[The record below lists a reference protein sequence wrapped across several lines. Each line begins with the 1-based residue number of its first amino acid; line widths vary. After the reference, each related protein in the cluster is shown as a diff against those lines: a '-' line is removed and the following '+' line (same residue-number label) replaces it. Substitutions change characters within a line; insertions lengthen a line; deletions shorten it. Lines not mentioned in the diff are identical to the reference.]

1 MRDHRC
7 VLPVSPAHHRLTREL
22 AALAQEDRSAFAAM
36 ALRTRSPDVL
46 DALATLALPGA
57 RAMTLVALGRAIAEG
72 LPLRTLEAL
81 PLAPDWASE
90 LAAVVALQVTDRGP
104 DPLAAEGLWQWA
116 GTVRPAQ
123 ELPPAHR
130 DLRAQVAWVA
140 HGPDGAPLRD
150 WIARPA
156 VLGDQVR
163 DELQADLANPW
174 REDPQAASSAEWQ
187 TALARIFGPRVT
199 GIRVSP
205 GPGVPFDRLTA
216 TPDQSPHTVAGDRK
230 VTVIMTAF
238 QPGPGLLTAVRSI
251 IGQTWQEW
259 ELLLVDDASG
269 PSYRAMVED
278 VAALDERI
286 QLIRLETNGGT
297 YRARNAALRH
307 VGSADFVTFHDSDDW
322 SHPRRLERTLE
333 PLRADPALVAT
344 SAWGVKARDD
354 LQLTRPGYH
363 AHSRMAASLVFR
375 RDPVGTTLGFFDPVR
390 KSADKEFT
398 RRLAV
403 AFPGRLTDVSDPV
416 GMVRR
421 GGYSLSAS
429 DHSKG
434 WRHHARRHY
443 HQAYQPWHS
452 RIRRGKADA
461 YLADG
466 GERTFWAPA
475 RWLPRS
481 STDAAGQ
488 VEHLEVIFAAD
499 FSRGDASLFAPV
511 LAAAGASRVGLL
523 QLDSAVLSAKDEP
536 ATHPDI
542 LRLVARGKATWVY
555 LDDEVTVSRVVVLDA
570 TVLHPGTDQ
579 RAAWAPHQLDLV
591 LPDSAAV
598 DHRAAQHR
606 ARWIFGVFPRSCD

>member
-7 VLPVSPAHHRLTREL
+7 VVPVSPAHHRLTREL

-57 RAMTLVALGRAIAEG
+57 RAMTLAALGRAIEEG
-72 LPLRTLEAL
+72 LPLRTLKAL

-116 GTVRPAQ
+116 STVLPAQ
-123 ELPPAHR
+123 QLPAAHR
-130 DLRAQVAWVA
+130 DLRAQVAWVV
-140 HGPDGAPLRD
+140 HGPDGALLRD
-150 WIARPA
+150 WVTQPA
-156 VLGDQVR
+156 LLGEQVR

-174 REDPQAASSAEWQ
+174 RENPQVGSSPEWE
-187 TALARIFGPRVT
+187 TALARIFGPRMQ

-205 GPGVPFDRLTA
+205 GPGMPFDRLTT
-216 TPDQSPHTVAGDRK
+216 TPHQPPPTVAGDRK
-230 VTVIMTAF
+230 VAVIMTAF

-269 PSYRAMVED
+269 PSYQATLDEA
-278 VAALDERI
+278 AALDERI
-286 QLIRLETNGGT
+286 QLIRMETNGGT
-297 YRARNAALRH
+297 YQARNAALRH

-333 PLRADPALVAT
+333 PLRADPGLVAT
-344 SAWGVKARDD
+344 SARGVKARDD

-363 AHSRMAASLVFR
+363 AYSRMAASLVFR
-375 RDPVGTTLGFFDPVR
+375 RDPVGITLGFFDPVR
-390 KSADKEFT
+390 KSADNEFT
-398 RRLAV
+398 RRIAA
-403 AFPGRLTDVSDPV
+403 AFPGRLTDVTDPV

-421 GGYSLSAS
+421 GGDSLSAS

-434 WRHHARRHY
+434 WRHHTRRHY

-466 GERTFWAPA
+466 RERTFWAPA
-475 RWLPRS
+475 RWLPRDT
-481 STDAAGQ
+481 TDEADQ
-488 VEHLEVIFAAD
+488 VEHLQVVFAAD
-499 FSRGDASLFAPV
+499 FSRGDAFQSAPV
-511 LAAAGASRVGLL
+511 LAAARAGRVGLL
-523 QLDSAVLSAKDEP
+523 QLDGAVLSAKEEP
-536 ATHPDI
+536 PTHPEMS
-542 LRLVARGKATWVY
+542 RLVARGKATWVY

-606 ARWIFGVFPRSCD
+606 ARWVFGVTPRFLD